1 VKILLLGKA
10 GQVGQE
16 LRHALPPLGQ
26 LVALGRGDSD
36 LRDQDAL
43 LRTVAAHRPDIIIN
57 AAAYTAV
64 DQAETDQN
72 AAAQINTQAVAT
84 LAAYA
89 KDARALL
96 VHYSTD
102 YVFDGNKS
110 QPYTETDAPHPLNVY
125 GATKLAG
132 ESAIL
137 ASGCDALVFRCSWA
151 YAPHGK
157 NFPATILRLA
167 RTRNRLDVVADQIGA
182 PTPAALIADVTARA
196 IVRHRQHPL
205 PGGIYHLAA
214 SGATS
219 WHALARYV
227 VAGAAARGAAL
238 ALTPDRIRPIASK
251 DYPAAAKRPH
261 NSRLDTTRLSD
272 ALGLRLPSWTEGM
285 DRFLD
290 QLSARGEFT

>member
-1 VKILLLGKA
+1 MKILLLGKA
-10 GQVGQE
+10 GLVGQE
-16 LRHALPPLGQ
+16 LRHALPALGQ
-26 LVALGRGDSD
+26 VVALGRDDINLG
-36 LRDQDAL
+36 DQDAL
-43 LRTVAAHRPDIIIN
+43 LRTLAAHRPEVIVN

-64 DQAETDQN
+64 DQAETDQDT
-72 AAAQINTQAVAT
+72 AARVNTQAVAT

-89 KDARALL
+89 KDTGALL

-102 YVFDGNKS
+102 YVFDGDS
-110 QPYTETDAPHPLNVY
+110 DQPYTETDAPHPLNVY
-125 GATKLAG
+125 GLTKLAG

-151 YAPHGK
+151 YAPHGR

-167 RTRNRLDVVADQIGA
+167 RTRNRLDVVADQVGA
-182 PTPAALIADVTARA
+182 PTSAALIAGVTALA
-196 IVRHRQHPL
+196 IARHGQQPL

-219 WHALARYV
+219 WHAFAQYV
-227 VAGAAARGAAL
+227 VAGAVARGAAL
-238 ALTPDRIRPIASK
+238 ALTPDQVHPIPSK

-272 ALGLRLPSWTEGM
+272 ALGLRLPSWTEGA
-285 DRFLD
+285 DHFLD